1 MTQLTKFLSLGFFA
15 VIVWVKLIGITD
27 PDTLWYKCLVVPLPF
42 WGIVVFGAI
51 SAAIVLY
58 RTLTFNDC
66 PEAAKELLE
75 QIEEARK
82 DLRKRGMKSL

>member
-1 MTQLTKFLSLGFFA
+1 MTQLTKFASVGVLA
-15 VIVWVKLIGITD
+15 IMVWMKLIGLSD
-27 PDTLWYKCLVVPLPF
+27 PQAAYYTYFVLPLPL
-42 WGIVVFGAI
+42 WGALILGAI

-58 RTLTFNDC
+58 RTFTFNDC

-82 DLRKRGMKSL
+82 DLRKKGMKSL